1 MANWSVTQ
9 GQLTTNNITAFGSGG
24 ASVIHM
30 TISTVVDGVETYYNI
45 EAANFIIGGTSLETE
60 LESLTR
66 YVFQQGNMD
75 TGIEK
80 VVFTNNGIIGQP
92 DNTVNVAVHLSTDIT
107 GLANWPS
114 SQDLYID
121 IDDRPGKPPAQD
133 PERPFCI
140 KVEWDYNAEQ
150 TVSFEDFPTSGVL
163 SINEALIQGD
173 ASTQPSIV
181 VSGKVGARKTNEIL
195 NLNFEASSGHY
206 YANTPTFSFS
216 SNLEDYGEY
225 YSSKLSSNR
234 SDDSLVTSFA
244 MQVYYTPPETAGLL
258 PDPYITGSGMCQ
270 LSHAASV
277 EYTLVEK
284 EVVLE
289 NHITAFD
296 YAQTIISSAK
306 NSAVRVVGITGTL
319 FEIVVY
325 NKTSGKYFDWN
336 KAKWEDTQSSY
347 RFQIGESGE
356 ETSSIS
362 YEANTSTGNVE
373 YDIYLNPVEE
383 ATTFATSIPIADSP
397 GTVTQEGNVQSIVSP
412 YSADSTIF
420 ATFATG
426 IINRKKPTKNSSLK
440 VSKPIRAT
448 GGNGGSSS
456 TKVVLQTPVPINI
469 APGQIVTVKNTA
481 NASIITHNTTVVNV
495 RGTVLTLSAAAAV
508 PNGTEIRFD
517 NNDINLEAF
526 DFTITAGT
534 SRNVAPIADKDVR
547 TIVSGISESVR
558 KVGGGSSG
566 TTVGFTSGTGQTA
579 TADGIAI
586 GSKMTGDGVAG
597 DADSSGTAF
606 TIVTAVNTLAN
617 TITVAH
623 AQESA
628 LTGVD
633 LTFSNSDSFT
643 ANSGVSL
650 IDAQVFAVDVNNVK
664 LQGYFKVKRL
674 NATGTIALNIDKIIT
689 NTAE

>member
-1 MANWSVTQ
+1 
-9 GQLTTNNITAFGSGG
+9 
-24 ASVIHM
+24 M

-45 EAANFIIGGTSLETE
+45 EAANFIIGGAQETE
-60 LESLTR
+60 EDSSLD

-80 VVFTNNGIIGQP
+80 VVFTNNGVIGQP

-114 SQDLYID
+114 SQNLYID
-121 IDDRPGKPPAQD
+121 IDDRPGKPPTQD

-140 KVEWDYNAEQ
+140 KVEWDYNVKQ
-150 TVSFEDFPTSGVL
+150 TVSFQDLPTSGVF

-181 VSGKVGARKTNEIL
+181 VSGKVPRGDANEIL
-195 NLNFEASSGHY
+195 NLTFEASSEHY
-206 YANTPTFSFS
+206 YAKTPSFSFGR
-216 SNLEDYGEY
+216 NLGAYREY
-225 YSSKLSSNR
+225 YSSKFEATR
-234 SDDSLVTSFA
+234 DSKGSIISFT
-244 MQVYYTPPETAGLL
+244 MKVYYTPPDAAGLS
-258 PDPYITGSGMCQ
+258 PDPYITGGGMCQ
-270 LSHAASV
+270 LSHGAHV
-277 EYTLVEK
+277 NYEVVEK
-284 EVVLE
+284 EVALE
-289 NHITAFD
+289 NHITAFTFDETIPSGGGD
-296 YAQTIISSAK
+296 YQ
-306 NSAVRVVGITGTL
+306 VVATGVEGTEL
-319 FEIVVY
+319 KIVVY
-325 NKTSGKYFDWN
+325 DESEALYFDWLTN
-336 KAKWEDTQSSY
+336 KWQNNQSLFVFKILDGETEVSGTIHYDDEDGDGYSETLYKIRLESVNSS
-347 RFQIGESGE
+347 
-356 ETSSIS
+356 
-362 YEANTSTGNVE
+362 
-373 YDIYLNPVEE
+373 
-383 ATTFATSIPIADSP
+383 TFADGLPANGLIAS
-397 GTVTQEGNVQSIVSP
+397 VTQEANAQSTVSP
-412 YSADSTIF
+412 YSASHALFNVFPTN
-420 ATFATG
+420 
-426 IINRKKPTKNSSLK
+426 IINRKKPTNNSSLK
-440 VSKPIRAT
+440 ASKPIRAT

-547 TIVSGISESVR
+547 TIVSGISDSVR

-674 NATGTIALNIDKIIT
+674 DAIGTIALNIDKIIT